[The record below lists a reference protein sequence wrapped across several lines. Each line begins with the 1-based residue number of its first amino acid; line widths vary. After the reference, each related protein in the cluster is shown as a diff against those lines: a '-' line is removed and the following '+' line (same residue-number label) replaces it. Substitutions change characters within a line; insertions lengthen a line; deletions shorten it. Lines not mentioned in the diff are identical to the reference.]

1 MRHICIKTVGRL
13 AVGEND
19 HDLLCASAAVFQN
32 LLCPIDAVLNVRAA
46 ACGQTA
52 VSASEQRIQRIGIFC
67 LCQVCICFHISVIAD
82 NRNPDALFIAGRCAR
97 PKELINKFLRRRFGV
112 IQLVVIIHRAG
123 QVNDQNGVDLGC
135 RYLRRLALHRNGDF
149 RDAFFLIHPFGSL
162 CRLNAVL
169 RRVLTVVL
177 SAAIAVT
184 GRTLRSIS
192 TASTMLK
199 KRFFMFFFPPVSN
212 FLMCFDAFLP
222 AKVSCVSLYQN
233 FSKKQVPKH
242 PSKRPEIPVLS
253 SFPLKNS
260 RF

>member
-67 LCQVCICFHISVIAD
+67 LCQVCICFRISVIAD

-112 IQLVVIIHRAG
+112 LQLVVIIHRAG

-169 RRVLTVVL
+169 RRVDRGSV
-177 SAAIAVT
+177 SRHSCDRQDAEEHQHRKYDAQKA
-184 GRTLRSIS
+184 
-192 TASTMLK
+192 
-199 KRFFMFFFPPVSN
+199 FFMFFFPPVSS
-212 FLMCFDAFLP
+212 FLMCFDAFLS

-242 PSKRPEIPVLS
+242 PSKRPEILVLS